1 MGLNLNQNH
10 WAALVFTIMAWVTGW
25 YALVLI
31 TATNRSTDTR
41 GNPIDETKFPLN
53 PTINQYY
60 GLGFSVGIAV
70 LVWLKNVYAIQG
82 DEEQQD

>member
-1 MGLNLNQNH
+1 MASLELNENH
-10 WAALVFTIMAWVTGW
+10 WAALGFTILAWVFGW

-31 TATNRSTDTR
+31 TAKLGEED
-41 GNPIDETKFPLN
+41 KFPVAVT
-53 PTINQYY
+53 PTQYY

-82 DEEQQD
+82 DRAQQD